1 MMNAQRLRQLIRPHN
16 LTSLLIVPFA
26 LLVLAFGLGAGA
38 AQSRQDAVD
47 DSDPDERKFINEVP
61 AHVPVKVK
69 LRNEQ
74 TFKKKGNKN
83 WARELEVE
91 IKNTGTKPIYYI
103 FMVFNLPDFTLGGV
117 PVGLRVKYGRPD
129 LAFLE
134 TPLEPGDVPILPG
147 ETITLKIHESQ
158 VKGYEG
164 WREREGRDDAKKV
177 ELQMQ
182 YINFGDGTGFSGTR
196 GEPDKAVKK
205 SSAAPRREGKN
216 GGYPPAPAARSADS
230 PGKLLES
237 FYPSTPASL
246 LRVNFFPAETAPT
259 SAPTIQLPGGCTNCQ
274 HSNDCMWGRHGF
286 PDCPCDSVS
295 QFPSVMSV
303 NSCGST
309 SGRCL

>member
-1 MMNAQRLRQLIRPHN
+1 MNAQTIRRLIRPHN
-16 LTSLLIVPFA
+16 LTSLLIVFFA
-26 LLVLAFGLGAGA
+26 LLVLAFGLASGA
-38 AQSRQDAVD
+38 AQSSQDGAD
-47 DSDPDERKFINEVP
+47 ESASDERKFINKVP
-61 AHVPVKVK
+61 AHIPIKVK

-103 FMVFNLPDFTLGGV
+103 YVIFSLPDFTLGGI

-134 TPLEPGDVPILPG
+134 TPLEPKDVPILPG

-164 WREREGRDDAKKV
+164 WRDREGRDDARKV

-205 SSAAPRREGKN
+205 TSAAPRREGKT
-216 GGYPPAPAARSADS
+216 GGCPPAPAARSADS
-230 PGKLLES
+230 PGGLFKALYTLTPAKFS
-237 FYPSTPASL
+237 RAKFSLAGVFSTPS
-246 LRVNFFPAETAPT
+246 PAAQIT
-259 SAPTIQLPGGCTNCQ
+259 GGCNDCQTNT
-274 HSNDCMWGRHGF
+274 DVCMWG
-286 PDCPCDSVS
+286 
-295 QFPSVMSV
+295 SV
-303 NSCGST
+303 N
-309 SGRCL
+309 